1 MDIYE
6 QCKSDPKQHLLS
18 KVDVV
23 LKTLDKKDAESLRK
37 ALLDPS
43 ISTRTIERVLG
54 DNNVGCGVW
63 AINKWR
69 KTNGVKLVST
79 AAIEGK
85 K

>member
-6 QCKSDPKQHLLS
+6 QCKSDAQQHSLN

-23 LKTLDKKDAESLRK
+23 LESLDKKDAESLRK

-43 ISTRTIERVLG
+43 MSTRTIERVLR
-54 DNNVGCGVW
+54 DNDVCLRQW
-63 AINKWR
+63 AINSWR
-69 KTNGVKLVST
+69 KENGVKLKSNNSI
-79 AAIEGK
+79 AGK

>member
-6 QCKSDPKQHLLS
+6 QCKSDPKQHQLS

-63 AINKWR
+63 AINNCR
-69 KTNGVKLVST
+69 KTNWVKLVST